1 MDKLVC
7 ESAIFYAIYS
17 LRRIVDSSHIAILLA
32 TLDM

>member
-7 ESAIFYAIYS
+7 KRAIFYVIYS
-17 LRRIVDSSHIAILLA
+17 FRCIVDSSHIAILLA